1 MIPPTAG
8 PTAELKGG
16 RHASS
21 MRRTHHCR
29 RRNAGDAARSTGRRL
44 RFDFAGYLRAHYED
58 YGRIIREAKLKA
70 Q

>member
-1 MIPPTAG
+1 
-8 PTAELKGG
+8 
-16 RHASS
+16 

-44 RFDFAGYLRAHYED
+44 RFDFAGYLRAQYED